1 MRLIALALLVC
12 SASCT
17 HVQINAGTGAPVAS
31 GTSITSTSAGLQA
44 SGAGALA
51 AVLIG
56 ATLASDGSQ
65 DPPAAPLALDREITE
80 QDCTKPIELGAN
92 LRCK

>member
-12 SASCT
+12 SAACT
-17 HVQINAGTGAPVAS
+17 HVQLNATTGASVAS
-31 GTSITSTSAGLQA
+31 GTSITSSSAGLHA
-44 SGAGALA
+44 TGAGAIA

-56 ATLASDGSQ
+56 ATLASDGSEGR
-65 DPPAAPLALDREITE
+65 PAAPLALEREVTE
-80 QDCTKPIELGAN
+80 QDCTRPIELGAN

>member
-12 SASCT
+12 SAACT

-31 GTSITSTSAGLQA
+31 GTSITSTSAGLHA
-44 SGAGALA
+44 TGAGAVA

-56 ATLASDGSQ
+56 ATLASDSSEG
-65 DPPAAPLALDREITE
+65 PPTAPLALDREVSE
-80 QDCTKPIELGAN
+80 QDCTKPVELSGN